1 MSSVN
6 VAPTGY
12 RLAVITLASV
22 PAAHPYV
29 HAVLDPDHITLLPD
43 PVPAGITQPGQWWP
57 PRLLEPAFL
66 ADHIDRIEILHV
78 HFGFDATPAAVL
90 RAVTDLSAAHRV
102 PLVVTVH
109 DLDNPHFL
117 DSAEHRERLG
127 VLVEAAAQVITLTH
141 GAAAEVERRWNRSAL
156 VLPHPP
162 VLSPEGIGK
171 PRARRAEPVVAVH
184 AKALRANI
192 DPWPV
197 LDALLPH
204 AGAGWTLRLD
214 IDTDGVQSHRNTG
227 HLDRYASA
235 GVDVRVHPRFT
246 DDDLADYLGEIDVL
260 VLPYRFGTHSGWVE
274 ACFDAGVCAVVPDCG
289 FFAQQHDFPVYHYSR
304 TELDAAGLVAAVE
317 AGLSVQRLQG
327 ADLRAQRRQLQD
339 EVRDQMTALYR
350 RLLCTAAAA

>member
-1 MSSVN
+1 M
-6 VAPTGY
+6 
-12 RLAVITLASV
+12 ITLASV

-29 HAVLDPDHITLLPD
+29 HAVVDPDHITLLPD
-43 PVPAGITQPGQWWP
+43 PVPTGVTRPGQWWP

-66 ADHIDRIEILHV
+66 ADHIDQIEVLHV

-90 RAVTDLSAAHRV
+90 CEVADLLSAHGV

-109 DLDNPHFL
+109 DLDNPHFR

-127 VLVEAAAQVITLTH
+127 VLVEAAAQVVTLTP

-162 VLSPEGIGK
+162 VLAPEDIGK
-171 PRARRAEPVVAVH
+171 PRVRRAEPVVAVH

-204 AGAGWTLRLD
+204 AGTDWTLRLD
-214 IDTDGVQSHRNTG
+214 IDTEGVQAARNAG
-227 HLDRYASA
+227 HLGRYAAA

-246 DDDLADYLGEIDVL
+246 DDELADYLAEIDVM
-260 VLPYRFGTHSGWVE
+260 VLPYRFGTHSGWAE

-289 FFAQQHDFPVYHYSR
+289 YLAQQHDFPVYHYNR
-304 TELDAAGLVAAVE
+304 IELDAAGLLAAVRT
-317 AGLSVQRLQG
+317 GLSAQRLPG
-327 ADLRAQRRQLQD
+327 ADLRAQRRRLRN

-350 RLLCTAAAA
+350 RLHSAAAAA